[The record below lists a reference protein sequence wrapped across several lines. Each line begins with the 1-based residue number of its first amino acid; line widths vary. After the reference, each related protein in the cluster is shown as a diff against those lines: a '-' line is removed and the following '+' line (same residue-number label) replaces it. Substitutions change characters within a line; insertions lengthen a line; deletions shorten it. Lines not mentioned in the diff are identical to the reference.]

1 MKPLETIGAI
11 PVVCSPHVYT
21 EYSGFRY
28 DFTTSTLIVP
38 SISAGSVSFSA
49 IQLKGATSGST
60 TLQAQAIASGTIT
73 VPSATDTLV
82 GKATTDTLTNKTFDT
97 AGSGNVLRINGT
109 QVSAVTGS
117 GSVVLATSPTLVTP
131 LLGTPTSGTLTN
143 CTGLPI
149 STGVS
154 GLGANVATFL
164 ATPTSANLA
173 AAVTDE
179 TGSGALV
186 FATSPTLVTPNIGV
200 ATATSLTVGVVDG
213 QATMASWFTGNTA
226 HWINLPTTG
235 PSGIGSGGA
244 GVNPWVSYAAASGQW
259 FSDASAGDIC
269 YRNTGGKLLF
279 GISTGAYNM
288 ALLASGNLHAVG
300 SVGIGT
306 ASPGTKLEVFG
317 SITARVASTQDAV
330 VLAGRAG
337 GTGSFGVT
345 LTPTTLTASR
355 TVTLADGNT
364 TLQAGTMAITGGTLA
379 QFAATTSAQLAGV
392 ISDETGSGS
401 LVFGTSPTIA
411 TPTITTSAVIPIVNG
426 GTTASS
432 TLILQSTS
440 GAGTSDAIIFR
451 TASQSEKVRIDT
463 SGNTFV
469 GTASSTI
476 GKFVVSGAQGFAN
489 QGSNIACAMRVQT
502 GSNNAILLDT
512 IGVTNASGYRRGIY
526 WGYGADDFG
535 LYRFTNDG
543 TTGFVADFYLST
555 SGRLALG
562 TSTVATSAALQIE
575 STTGA
580 LIVPRMTTAQR
591 DALTAVNG
599 MIIYNTTTNT
609 MQGRING
616 AWANM

>member
-1 MKPLETIGAI
+1 VKPLETIGAI

-28 DFTTSTLIVP
+28 DFTTSTLVVP

-49 IQLKGATSGST
+49 IQLNGATSGST

-131 LLGTPTSGTLTN
+131 
-143 CTGLPI
+143 
-149 STGVS
+149 
-154 GLGANVATFL
+154 
-164 ATPTSANLA
+164 
-173 AAVTDE
+173 
-179 TGSGALV
+179 
-186 FATSPTLVTPNIGV
+186 NIGV
-200 ATATSLTVGVVDG
+200 ATATSLTVGVVGG

-317 SITARVASTQDAV
+317 SITARVAATQDAV

-526 WGYGADDFG
+526 WGYGGDDFG

-543 TTGFVADFYLST
+543 TTGFVTDFYLST

-562 TSTVATSAALQIE
+562 TSTVATSAALQID

>member
-49 IQLKGATSGST
+49 IQLNGATSGST

-200 ATATSLTVGVVDG
+200 ATATSLTVGVVGG

-317 SITARVASTQDAV
+317 SITARVAATQDAV

-526 WGYGADDFG
+526 WGYGSDDFG

-543 TTGFVADFYLST
+543 TTGFVTDFYLST

-562 TSTVATSAALQIE
+562 TSTVATSAALQID

-616 AWANM
+616 AWTNM

>member
-173 AAVTDE
+173 AAVT
-179 TGSGALV
+179 
-186 FATSPTLVTPNIGV
+186 N
-200 ATATSLTVGVVDG
+200 
-213 QATMASWFTGNTA
+213 
-226 HWINLPTTG
+226 
-235 PSGIGSGGA
+235 
-244 GVNPWVSYAAASGQW
+244 
-259 FSDASAGDIC
+259 
-269 YRNTGGKLLF
+269 
-279 GISTGAYNM
+279 
-288 ALLASGNLHAVG
+288 
-300 SVGIGT
+300 
-306 ASPGTKLEVFG
+306 
-317 SITARVASTQDAV
+317 
-330 VLAGRAG
+330 
-337 GTGSFGVT
+337 
-345 LTPTTLTASR
+345 
-355 TVTLADGNT
+355 
-364 TLQAGTMAITGGTLA
+364 
-379 QFAATTSAQLAGV
+379 
-392 ISDETGSGS
+392 ETGSGS

-432 TLILQSTS
+432 TLVLQSTS

-512 IGVTNASGYRRGIY
+512 IGVTNASGYRRGIF
-526 WGYGADDFG
+526 WSYGADDFG

-543 TTGFVADFYLST
+543 TTGFVTDFYLST

-599 MIIYNTTTNT
+599 MIIYNTDTNT

-616 AWANM
+616 AWTNM